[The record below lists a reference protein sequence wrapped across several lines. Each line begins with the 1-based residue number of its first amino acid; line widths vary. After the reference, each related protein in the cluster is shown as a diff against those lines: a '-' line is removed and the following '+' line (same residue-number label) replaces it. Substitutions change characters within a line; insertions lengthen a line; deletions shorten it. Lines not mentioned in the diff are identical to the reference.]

1 MAIKTINDTHLTS
14 IADAIRSKLDSSE
27 IYDDNGEL
35 IKYTPA
41 EMAPAIRGIKTGGS
55 GSEGS
60 NITFVYVPPT
70 TSPSFNGYVLDLTP
84 YGITLDSQIKFVE
97 CGDGLAYVQNLGVYS
112 VVNRKLVVNS
122 NYIFQIDTY
131 QDKNGLMCYYI
142 NQNSLNP
149 VSVWKNGFI
158 LGYEGGN

>member
-14 IADAIRSKLDSSE
+14 IADAIRSKLDDNE
-27 IYDDNGEL
+27 LYDDNGEL

-70 TSPSFNGYVLDLTP
+70 TSSSFDGYVLDLTP
-84 YGITLDSQIKFVE
+84 YGITLDSQVKFVE
-97 CGDGLAYVQNLGVYS
+97 CNDGLTYVQNLGVYNI
-112 VVNRKLVVNS
+112 VNHKLVVNS

-131 QDKNGLMCYYI
+131 QGKQGLICYYI
-142 NQNSLNP
+142 NLDNLNP
-149 VSVWKNGFI
+149 VSIWKYGFI

>member
-27 IYDDNGEL
+27 LYDNNNNL
-35 IKYTPA
+35 VKYTPA
-41 EMAPAIRGIKTGGS
+41 EMAPAIMNLKTGGS
-55 GSEGS
+55 
-60 NITFVYVPPT
+60 ITFVYVPPT
-70 TSPSFNGYVLDLTP
+70 TSSSFDGYVLDLTP
-84 YGITLDSQIKFVE
+84 YGITLDSQVKFVE
-97 CGDGLAYVQNLGVYS
+97 CGDGLTYVQNLGVYNI
-112 VVNRKLVVNS
+112 VNRKLVVNS

-131 QDKNGLMCYYI
+131 QGKKGLICYYI
-142 NQNSLNP
+142 NQDNLNP